1 MTTRCYEP
9 INKCRK
15 KLLDQDWHYFTGIA
29 GTLHSLG
36 GWKVSR
42 RQKNIIMTTRCYEP
56 INKCRKKLLD
66 QDWHYFTGIASTL
79 HSRNSHAGKF
89 IYLNARYETENR
101 WRQLVGCNCRNP
113 VTPFTQEKK
122 DCMPSGETEGDTQ
135 QNEAREEGHTQSPQD
150 YWQMHTH
157 LHHRSMQVFC

>member
-9 INKCRK
+9 KNKCRK

-29 GTLHSLG
+29 G
-36 GWKVSR
+36 
-42 RQKNIIMTTRCYEP
+42 
-56 INKCRKKLLD
+56 
-66 QDWHYFTGIASTL
+66 TL

-101 WRQLVGCNCRNP
+101 WRQLVGCNCRNS

-135 QNEAREEGHTQSPQD
+135 QMKLGKKDIPNHHKTTDKCTHTYTTDPCKCFVSPQD
-150 YWQMHTH
+150 WVIHWKTVL
-157 LHHRSMQVFC
+157 LHRVIIVIVQKQIALQ